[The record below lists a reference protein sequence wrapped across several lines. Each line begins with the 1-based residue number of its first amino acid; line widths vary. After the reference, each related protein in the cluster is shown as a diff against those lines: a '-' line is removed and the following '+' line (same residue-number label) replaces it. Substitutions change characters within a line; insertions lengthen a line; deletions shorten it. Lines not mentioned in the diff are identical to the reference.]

1 MTTVLDGLRRQRWW
15 LARIAALP
23 VHLFVFVIATFFLVR
38 AVPGDPVL
46 ILLGQNYTPET
57 YAALQA
63 QLGLDGSLL
72 AQLGSYLANV
82 ARLDLGDSLM
92 TGRPVLTEIRDRL
105 PATLELAFLALAC
118 SILVSIAAAYFV
130 VMKPANPVSRVVRGY
145 ARAAG
150 AIPEY
155 VLAIVAIFVFYATLR
170 WAPAPVGRLAI
181 DVVAP
186 LPITG
191 FPLLD
196 ALLDGNPEAFASIL
210 GHLVL
215 PVGVMVLAQSALLVK
230 LLVHGLEEQLDAPP
244 TLFRIASGA
253 PRRAAVASAFRRAAP
268 PVVTMAGTLFGYLL
282 GGAVV
287 LESLFGFTGMGQYAV
302 DAMNT
307 GDVIATQGFLLVI
320 AALALVVFLVVDL
333 LNMIVDPR
341 RRPGVGTEGN

>member
-1 MTTVLDGLRRQRWW
+1 MSTVLEGLRRQRWW
-15 LARIAALP
+15 MARVAALP
-23 VHLFVFVIATFFLVR
+23 LHLLVFVIATFFLVR

-46 ILLGQNYTPET
+46 ILLGQNYTPES
-57 YAALQA
+57 YAALQ
-63 QLGLDGSLL
+63 QELGLDGSLL
-72 AQLGSYLANV
+72 AQLGSYIANV

-92 TGRPVLTEIRDRL
+92 SGRPVLTEIRDRL
-105 PATLELAFLALAC
+105 PATLELAMLALGA
-118 SILVSIAAAYFV
+118 SVLVSVAAAYFV
-130 VMKPANPVSRVVRGY
+130 VMKPGNPLAKVVRGY

-155 VLAIVAIFVFYATLR
+155 VIAIAAIFVFYATLQ

-181 DVVAP
+181 EVISPPPV
-186 LPITG
+186 TG

-196 ALLDGNPEAFASIL
+196 ALLDGNGEAFASIL
-210 GHLVL
+210 GHLVV
-215 PVGVMVLAQSALLVK
+215 PIGVMVLAQSALLVK
-230 LLVHGLEEQLDAPP
+230 LLVQGLEEQLDAPP

-253 PRRAAVASAFRRAAP
+253 PQRAAVASAFRRAAP
-268 PVVTMAGTLFGYLL
+268 PVVTMAGTLFGYML

-302 DAMNT
+302 DAVNT

-320 AALALVVFLVVDL
+320 AALALLVFLVVDL

-341 RRPGVGTEGN
+341 RRPGVDAEGA